1 MKDVMERIQT
11 TAGNRIGGRPD
22 AVPSD
27 LAYLTIGVVNVCL
40 FGRPGAPNGGWV
52 LIDAGLPGSASRI
65 RRAAHEWI
73 GPWARPSAIVLT
85 HGHFD
90 HVGAL
95 RTGRAV
101 GCPGVRSSSGTPR
114 TCPAAPPTRLPIPP
128 WVAEPCLHSPASI
141 LVAPSIWGGGSVLYR
156 MTARYPECRDGDGLL
171 PRGTRRATF
180 RSSGRPTGP

>member
-95 RTGRAV
+95 RTLAEQWDVPVYAHPPEHPVPVRPLLLPASRSHGGWRSN
-101 GCPGVRSSSGTPR
+101 GCTLPLLSSWSHQFG
-114 TCPAAPPTRLPIPP
+114 AAPP
-128 WVAEPCLHSPASI
+128 
-141 LVAPSIWGGGSVLYR
+141 
-156 MTARYPECRDGDGLL
+156 
-171 PRGTRRATF
+171 
-180 RSSGRPTGP
+180 RSTG